1 MNAGFW
7 LGVLEQGLLFGALAI
22 GVYITFRVLDFADL
36 TVEGSFVLGAGIAT
50 RLILEGYD
58 PWLGILAALLA
69 GLLAGCVTGILNTKL
84 NIAPLL
90 SGILVMIGLYSI
102 NLRIMGGKSMLSLLR
117 INTVYSGVSKL
128 GIPDSIA
135 VLAVVLPLLL
145 VTVLIVYTFLQTEL
159 GMALRAT
166 GDNEQM
172 IRTLG
177 VNTDLTKILGLA
189 LGNALVAL
197 SGALVAQY
205 QSYSDVG
212 MGIGMIV
219 VGLASVIMGEVI
231 VGNVTITRALLGA
244 ITGSIV
250 YRAVIAVVMR
260 LGLPAT
266 DLKLFTA
273 VLVILA
279 MSSPAIKQKLRGR
292 GISEGGQASHA

>member
-7 LGVLEQGLLFGALAI
+7 LGVLDQGFIFAPLAI
-22 GVYITFRVLDFADL
+22 GVYLTFRVLDFPDL
-36 TVEGSFVLGAGIAT
+36 TVEGSFVLGAGVAT
-50 RLILEGYD
+50 RLILQGVD
-58 PWLGILAALLA
+58 PWIGIIAAILA
-69 GLLAGCVTGILNTKL
+69 GLVAGCLTGILNTKL
-84 NIAPLL
+84 HIAPLL
-90 SGILVMIGLYSI
+90 SGILIMIGLYSI

-117 INTVYSGVSKL
+117 INTVYSTVSRFGL
-128 GIPDSIA
+128 SDLTA
-135 VLAVVLPLLL
+135 VLAISLPLLA
-145 VTVLIVYTFLQTEL
+145 VTILAVFMFMQTEL

-177 VNTDLTKILGLA
+177 VNTNLTKVLGLA
-189 LGNALVAL
+189 IGNALVAL
-197 SGALVAQY
+197 SGALVAQF

-231 VGNVTITRALLGA
+231 VGNITLIRALIGCVV
-244 ITGSIV
+244 GSTV
-250 YRAVIAVVMR
+250 YRAVIAVVMW

-273 VLVILA
+273 ILVILA
-279 MSSPAIKQKLRGR
+279 MSSPAIKQRLRGSDSAGR
-292 GISEGGQASHA
+292 GQAADA